1 MKKILSVG
9 LLSII
14 CSQAVFADN
23 LTARKGQRFIKDF
36 YQAVQQRDEKKLNT
50 MLADD
55 AKIHIYLLKM
65 EQGFTLSKSDYLQ
78 QVKAA
83 WYFGRHEKYQLKDIK
98 YTLTQAGLSAS
109 LSLKVNESRVIFE
122 ENLSQEHE
130 MVVDLV
136 LIDEQIKIAALKTKT
151 TF

>member
-1 MKKILSVG
+1 MKKMLSV
-9 LLSII
+9 LLCAAF
-14 CSQAVFADN
+14 CSQSAFAES
-23 LTARKGQRFIKDF
+23 LTARKSQRFIKDF
-36 YQAVQQRDEKKLNT
+36 YQAIQKRDET
-50 MLADD
+50 
-55 AKIHIYLLKM
+55 KINIYLLKM
-65 EQGFTLSKSDYLQ
+65 EQGFTLTKSDYLQ

-83 WYFGRHEKYQLKDIK
+83 WHFGRNEKYQLKDIK

-109 LSLKVNESRVIFE
+109 LSLKVNESRVVFE

-130 MVVDLV
+130 MLVDLV